1 MISPCT
7 ITRQN
12 ELNRLRNEA
21 KALKDMQK
29 AAKKFGKNVEK
40 VRKDFEKYRNK
51 AATDD
56 ERAFWQSLLDI
67 VPGDQ

>member
-1 MISPCT
+1 MT

-12 ELNRLRNEA
+12 ELNRLLNEA

-29 AAKKFGKNVEK
+29 AARKFGKKVEM
-40 VRKDFEKYRNK
+40 VRKVFAKYRDK

-56 ERAFWQSLLDI
+56 ERAFWQSLLDVI
-67 VPGDQ
+67 PVTND